1 MWLNSR
7 ELAGDDDGTVAR
19 DGVWSFASP
28 PSSSSHG
35 VIGGSASRALWNRM
49 EPAEEERE
57 EEALPSY
64 LSYLQP
70 AFRPAPTTPTTL
82 APTSIPAPA
91 PSAFY
96 TAKRGAP
103 GLTPPLPMAPSPAL
117 SPSLPAPP
125 PSLAPDGVG
134 QVARKSSELALA
146 LEHLVLGSLQQRLGP
161 GVTAGAAA
169 GAGNCSCSCEA
180 MRVHLAELSLQVQA
194 LQTQV
199 LELAKP
205 SVAIASETT
214 RSSSTSNSGGS
225 SNWSANAPPFVPKQQ
240 PYASPAPSTPP
251 PLSSTVEPSAATV
264 LSDRISTLE
273 GRQSAFQSQLAQI
286 AKVLGVPS
294 GKPGK
299 HSPVK
304 HLVQTLR
311 DEVDAKV
318 QEATE
323 LARTELTAEI
333 DAALAGS
340 TTSKRSSSG
349 QESSGNDV
357 LTSDVVLAAL
367 AGEHEASLAR
377 LSDSFE
383 QLLAQEGRQRA
394 ALDARVRA
402 QLAQQEEWLQQL
414 EGAFGGSRHDP
425 EHEQEAHE
433 SDSNGFDSQR
443 NVATKLA
450 ALERKC
456 DESLELWRRL
466 AQRLPAV
473 ESMRPDE
480 EEEEE
485 EGLSWPG
492 HMVNR
497 A

>member
-7 ELAGDDDGTVAR
+7 ELAGDDDGAVAR
-19 DGVWSFASP
+19 GGVWSFSSP

-103 GLTPPLPMAPSPAL
+103 GLTAPLPMAPSPA
-117 SPSLPAPP
+117 PSLPS

-146 LEHLVLGSLQQRLGP
+146 LEHLVLGSLQQRLGS
-161 GVTAGAAA
+161 GATAGAAT

-180 MRVHLAELSLQVQA
+180 MRVHMTELSLQLQA
-194 LQTQV
+194 LQAQV

-205 SVAIASETT
+205 SVSIASEPA
-214 RSSSTSNSGGS
+214 RSSSSANSGSS
-225 SNWSANAPPFVPKQQ
+225 SNWSASAPPFVPKQQ
-240 PYASPAPSTPP
+240 PYAPPAPSTPP
-251 PLSSTVEPSAATV
+251 PLPSAVEPSAATV

-323 LARTELTAEI
+323 LARSELTAEI
-333 DAALAGS
+333 NAALTGS
-340 TTSKRSSSG
+340 TTSKRPSSG

-357 LTSDVVLAAL
+357 LASDVVLAAL

-425 EHEQEAHE
+425 EHDQEAHE

-443 NVATKLA
+443 SVATKLA

-466 AQRLPAV
+466 AQRLPTL
-473 ESMRPDE
+473 ESIRPEEE

-492 HMVNR
+492 HMVSR